1 MTSKK
6 NKFLSTT
13 LSVTLVIFLSK
24 GIGFVREM
32 IMAYYFGRG
41 MATDAYNS
49 AYSLFYLPVLLFS
62 SCVTSTLVPLYIQSE
77 NSLGRDA
84 ANRFGSNTLNLF
96 MAFALGVSAL
106 MTAFARPLVR
116 IVYPGFSG
124 EAFDLTVSLS
134 RVMFPALLFF
144 VAGIVLSTILNA
156 QEHYLAA
163 QLTGFPLSFSL
174 ITAAILFNGT
184 GGIRAQAWGVF
195 IAGVLQVAIL
205 CPALRKDFRYSF
217 TFDIRDAGFRKLIIL
232 AVPAVLSMA
241 VNELNHMI
249 DRMLASAL
257 NAGDI
262 SSMAYAFKIVMF
274 MMGVIVVPLTTIA
287 FSNMSRTAANKNI
300 KAFSEQVRDSVALL
314 SSVIFPLVMIA
325 AVCSKEII
333 RLAYFRGQFD
343 ETSVLLT
350 GEVFL
355 FYVVGVPFYG
365 LRDIMN
371 RVYHSL
377 QDTKTPM
384 IVACVSMAV
393 NIALNLVL
401 RRAMGVN
408 GLAFATTVAALIGV
422 ILLSSGI
429 ERRIRGTFNRAFA
442 SDMLRIL
449 VSSAFALAVS
459 FAVSRLIPPWTGT
472 FKVFLW
478 LAVVAG
484 CGLTAYVA
492 ACFALGVKQLRR
504 LISLIKR

>member
-1 MTSKK
+1 MSS
-6 NKFLSTT
+6 NKDKALGTT
-13 LSVTLVIFLSK
+13 LSVTLVIILSK

-41 MATDAYNS
+41 SVTDAYNS

-62 SCVTSTLVPLYIQSE
+62 SCVTSTLVPLYIRRE
-77 NSLGRDA
+77 HELGREE

-96 MAFALGVSAL
+96 MVCALIVSAL

-116 IVYPGFSG
+116 IVYPGFAG
-124 EAFDLTVSLS
+124 EVFALTVELS
-134 RVMFPALLFF
+134 RIMFPALLFF

-184 GGIRAQAWGVF
+184 TGIRAQAWGVL
-195 IAGVLQVAIL
+195 IAGVLQVVIL
-205 CPALRKDFRYSF
+205 CPALHKDFRYYP
-217 TFDIRDAGFRKLIIL
+217 TLRPRDAGFKRLMIL

-249 DRMLASAL
+249 DRMLASSL

-262 SSMAYAFKIVMF
+262 SSMTYAFKIVMF

-287 FSNMSRTAANKNI
+287 FSNMSRTAAKKD
-300 KAFSEQVRDSVALL
+300 KAAFTGQVRESVALL

-325 AVCSKEII
+325 AVCSQQII

-343 ETSVLLT
+343 ETSVILT

-355 FYVVGVPFYG
+355 FYVIGVPFYG
-365 LRDIMN
+365 LRDLMN

-377 QDTKTPM
+377 EDTRTPM
-384 IVACVSMAV
+384 TVACVSMAI
-393 NIALNLVL
+393 NIALNLIL
-401 RRAMGVN
+401 RRVMGVN
-408 GLAFATTVAALIGV
+408 GLAFATTVAALTGV
-422 ILLSSGI
+422 VLLSTGI
-429 ERRIRGTFNRAFA
+429 EKRIHGLFNREFA
-442 SDMLRIL
+442 SDMVRIL
-449 VSSAFALAVS
+449 ASSLFALAVS
-459 FAVSRLIPPWTGT
+459 FAVSKLLPQWMGT
-472 FKVFLW
+472 FRVFLR
-478 LAVVAG
+478 LAIVG
-484 CGLTAYVA
+484 CSGLIAYAA
-492 ACFALGVKQLRR
+492 ACLALGVRQLKR
-504 LISLIKR
+504 LLSLIKR